1 MDRAR
6 WLLLVHQIPPKP
18 TYLRVKVWRRLQK
31 LGSVAVKNSVYIL
44 PATNETREDF
54 QWIRR
59 EIVANGGEA
68 TVCEA
73 HFIEGLDDQ
82 QIEQLFHLAR
92 KTDYEQIID
101 DAKRLGNS
109 WPKRRTD
116 PARLAEAPHEVARL
130 QRRLDEV
137 DAIDFF
143 KSRGSDEAKRLLSQ
157 LAARLTDTRT
167 SKPSACRRDRRA
179 SYEGFTWVTRA
190 DVHVDRIASAWF
202 IRSFIDEKAKF
213 KFVSPGG
220 YLPAADEICFDMYEA
235 EFTHEGDRCTF
246 EILVR
251 QFRPRLRALN
261 EIAQIVHDIDLK
273 DGKFA
278 RAEASGLAGIIRG
291 ITLAYRS
298 DEERISRGSELLDA
312 LYAHLA
318 RSGR

>member
-1 MDRAR
+1 M
-6 WLLLVHQIPPKP
+6 PPKP
-18 TYLRVKVWRRLQK
+18 AYLRVKVWRRLQK

-44 PATNETREDF
+44 PATDETCEDF

-59 EIVANGGEA
+59 EIVANRGEA

-73 HFIEGLDDQ
+73 HFIEGLNDQ
-82 QIEQLFHLAR
+82 QIEQLFQLAR
-92 KTDYEQIID
+92 KTDYGQIID
-101 DAKRLGNS
+101 DARRLGSS

-116 PARLAEAPHEVARL
+116 PARSAEASHEVARL

-143 KSRGSDEAKRLLSQ
+143 KSPGRDEAARILSR
-157 LAARLTDTRT
+157 LAARLADTRT
-167 SKPSACRRDRRA
+167 SQPSACRTGRRP
-179 SYEGFTWVTRA
+179 SYKGFTWVTRA
-190 DVHVDRIASAWF
+190 GVHVDRIASAWF
-202 IRSFIDEKAKF
+202 IRCFIDDEAKF

-220 YLPAADEICFDMYEA
+220 YRPAAGEICFDMYEA

-251 QFRPRLRALN
+251 RFRPRLRALI
-261 EIAQIVHDIDLK
+261 EISQIVHDIDLR

-278 RAEASGLAGIIRG
+278 RAEAAGLAGIIRG
-291 ITLAYRS
+291 ITMACRS
-298 DEERISRGSELLDA
+298 DEERIARGSELLDA

-318 RSGR
+318 RRGR